1 MATKKKVVKKKV
13 VTMLVT
19 KTKKGT
25 KLRLVKP
32 AEATKLLDEKVSKF
46 LVKKKAPGTAP
57 AEEGSALVKVATA
70 LPAGVQAVTGQVNSL
85 AARVETL
92 DISADTV
99 SEARR
104 LLATVKKHTET
115 FVKARQALTKPLKDH
130 AKNIEAMFRPTIV
143 KLEDIDQKLRRKVLD
158 FEQAAA
164 QAAFEARAQLTAQAV
179 EHAEAGDHAM
189 AAALAEEATQ
199 LEAATVAGSEMGVG
213 GVSTGTTK
221 TFKVVDF
228 ALIPREFFTL
238 DDKKVLAAIRAG
250 QESIPGIE
258 VVIEKTLRVSARD
271 ATAVDVP
278 PDMGMLSSETAPVV
292 DADFVPDA
300 SA

>member
-19 KTKKGT
+19 KTTKGT
-25 KLRLVKP
+25 KLKPVKP

-57 AEEGSALVKVATA
+57 VEEGSALVKVATA
-70 LPAGVQAVTGQVNSL
+70 LPAGVQAVTSQVNSL

-130 AKNIEAMFRPTIV
+130 AKNIEAMFRPTLS

-164 QAAFEARAQLTAQAV
+164 QAAFEARAQLTAQATAA
-179 EHAEAGDHAM
+179 AEEGDHNM

-258 VVIEKTLRVSARD
+258 IVIEKTLRVSARD
-271 ATAVDVP
+271 ATAVEVP
-278 PDMGMLSSETAPVV
+278 PDMGMLAPDTV
-292 DADFVPDA
+292 DTEFVADT